1 MGKQRHGENGGTV
14 KALLLGLLFCL
25 AAFLIVSLIAG
36 VILYATENPTASLP
50 VVSLGAFGLSG
61 LFSGFFL
68 TSRRKTGGV
77 LLSVL
82 TALTFALLLLLVGI
96 ILTGGHLSGRVMMN
110 HLCYLLAASLGAI
123 LTGMRGRKP
132 RRRLR

>member
-36 VILYATENPTASLP
+36 AILYATENPTASLP

-68 TSRRKTGGV
+68 TSRRKTGSV

-96 ILTGGHLSGRVMMN
+96 LLTGGHLSGRVMMN
-110 HLCYLLAASLGAI
+110 HLCYLLTASLGAI
-123 LTGMRGRKP
+123 LAGMRGRKP

>member
-25 AAFLIVSLIAG
+25 AAFLILSLIAG
-36 VILYATENPTASLP
+36 AILYATENPTASLP

-68 TSRRKTGGV
+68 TSRRKTGSV

-96 ILTGGHLSGRVMMN
+96 LLTGGHLSGRVMMN
-110 HLCYLLAASLGAI
+110 HLCYLLTASLGAI
-123 LTGMRGRKP
+123 LAGMRGRKP

>member
-36 VILYATENPTASLP
+36 AILYATENPTASLP

-68 TSRRKTGGV
+68 ASRRKTGSV

-123 LTGMRGRKP
+123 LAGMRGRKP